1 MNTQLFVA
9 AWITGFLLGLKIIR
23 ALRDHIR
30 AKDIIKL
37 IEAEKGKREAETR
50 AAELKKIEAEVEKLS
65 AEVKLE
71 LAKKIAAMSE
81 DQLAAYNRTLT
92 AASMPPRYYPVYIPT
107 IPTYPVYDPISR
119 LQTQW
124 LPGRW

>member
-92 AASMPPRYYPVYIPT
+92 AASMNSTAFASFCIRAEDSFAT
-107 IPTYPVYDPISR
+107 S
-119 LQTQW
+119 
-124 LPGRW
+124 